1 MFKQVP
7 FTLQSWFPLLHSST
21 SVGSERETDKFE
33 WAAFRFNK
41 VVHRFGGKKWKFY
54 VDDALWP
61 LRNEL
66 NNDGREKQKKRY
78 SKGKFKPTTA
88 EQNID
93 EKNGLNYCRA
103 SNDNNRTS

>member
-1 MFKQVP
+1 M
-7 FTLQSWFPLLHSST
+7 HSSI
-21 SVGSERETDKFE
+21 SVGGERETDKFE

-41 VVHRFGGKKWKFY
+41 VVHRFEKKKWKFY
-54 VDDALWP
+54 VHKALWP

-78 SKGKFKPTTA
+78 SKGKFKPTKA

-93 EKNGLNYCRA
+93 EKMVSITAELQTIIIEPV
-103 SNDNNRTS
+103 DH